1 MTRPF
6 VHLHLHTEFSIVD
19 GTVRIPV
26 LMERAAGTGMPAVAL
41 TDQGNLFGLVKFYRA
56 AFAAGVKPLIGVDLR
71 LYNAEEEDR
80 PFGLVLLCQDL
91 AGFRN
96 LTRLVSKTFLEGQRR
111 GVAMA
116 DPSWFTPAG
125 TSGLIALSGGMHGDV
140 GRALQSGHPDVAEE
154 RLQRW
159 LSLFGDRFYIEVT
172 RAGRTGEEHCLQESI
187 ALAARCGA
195 AVVATN
201 DVRFIDQDDYE
212 AHEARVCIQQ
222 GRTLADTD
230 RPRSYSDQQYLKS
243 PEAMAGLFED
253 IPEAIDNT
261 VEIARRCNLDLQLG
275 ESFLPAFPVPDGQTT
290 ADFLRA
296 ESKQCLDAFLAA
308 KAASEEVVAEHAEA
322 LAAPYRE
329 RLEDELNVI
338 CDMGFPGYFL
348 IVADFIRWAKE
359 QDIPVG
365 PGRGSG
371 AGSLVAYV
379 LGITDL
385 DPLQYD
391 LLFERFLNP
400 ERVSMPDFDVDFCME
415 GRDRVIDYVAGRYG
429 RDRVSQI
436 ITYGTMAAKAV
447 IRDVGRVLG
456 HPYGFVDRIAKQ
468 VPFEVGTVSYTHLR
482 AHET

>member
-1 MTRPF
+1 MD
-6 VHLHLHTEFSIVD
+6 S
-19 GTVRIPV
+19 TVRIPV
-26 LMERAAGTGMPAVAL
+26 LMERAAAAGMPAVAL

-111 GVAMA
+111 GIAMA
-116 DPSWFTPAG
+116 DPNWFTPEG
-125 TSGLIALSGGMHGDV
+125 TSGLIALSGGMNGDV
-140 GRALQSGHPDVAEE
+140 GRALQNGHPDVAEQQ
-154 RLQRW
+154 LKRW
-159 LSLFGDRFYIEVT
+159 LTLFGDRFYIEVT
-172 RAGRTGEEHCLQESI
+172 RAGRNGEEHCLQESI

-201 DVRFIDQDDYE
+201 DVRFIDQDDYDS
-212 AHEARVCIQQ
+212 HEARVCIQQ

-230 RPRSYSDQQYLKS
+230 RPRSYSDQQYLKP
-243 PEAMAGLFED
+243 PEVMASLFED

-261 VEIARRCNLDLQLG
+261 VEIARRCNLDLRLG

-290 ADFLRA
+290 AEFLRA
-296 ESKQCLDAFLAA
+296 ESAQCLDAFLAT
-308 KAASEEVVAEHAEA
+308 KAASEEVVDEHAEA

-329 RLEDELNVI
+329 RLDEELKVI

-359 QDIPVG
+359 QDFPVG

-371 AGSLVAYV
+371 AG
-379 LGITDL
+379 
-385 DPLQYD
+385 
-391 LLFERFLNP
+391 
-400 ERVSMPDFDVDFCME
+400 
-415 GRDRVIDYVAGRYG
+415 
-429 RDRVSQI
+429 
-436 ITYGTMAAKAV
+436 
-447 IRDVGRVLG
+447 
-456 HPYGFVDRIAKQ
+456 
-468 VPFEVGTVSYTHLR
+468 
-482 AHET
+482 